1 LNSEE
6 IEILRTTMPDRDM
19 SILEIANKIGVS
31 KEVLRKPIRLLEEK
45 RLIRSFQLGKARVFR
60 RIFGFPDFQWHVS
73 EQPLES
79 VEDSKAK
86 VEEYK
91 LDEENVREVVKGL
104 ISYSDVQSFKRF
116 VYPLYRVELIM
127 KRKKRVVWLDGQSGK
142 EIHP

>member
-1 LNSEE
+1 
-6 IEILRTTMPDRDM
+6 
-19 SILEIANKIGVS
+19 
-31 KEVLRKPIRLLEEK
+31 
-45 RLIRSFQLGKARVFR
+45 
-60 RIFGFPDFQWHVS
+60 
-73 EQPLES
+73 

-91 LDEENVREVVKGL
+91 LDEQNVREVVKGL

-127 KRKKRVVWLDGQSGK
+127 KRKKRVVWLDGQTGK